1 MKPTLNYIK
10 AKGTLLFA
18 DDSPFILRNGDYIEI
33 RAIYDSEVIAPIDI
47 ETIHGRQTITAWL
60 LSVEKNKKAKVCII
74 FPHELACQV
83 LHLESYLNGLFDL
96 DKEIGITCDYSPL
109 WDELSSIVE
118 GGITVLGTKC
128 NKKHKVYKL
137 CQSLPMLQHPYIHD
151 SSVSTS
157 FDTNTPSLGEI
168 ILTCPS

>member
-1 MKPTLNYIK
+1 ME
-10 AKGTLLFA
+10 
-18 DDSPFILRNGDYIEI
+18 DDYYHPG
-33 RAIYDSEVIAPIDI
+33 
-47 ETIHGRQTITAWL
+47 
-60 LSVEKNKKAKVCII
+60 KKSK
-74 FPHELACQV
+74 
-83 LHLESYLNGLFDL
+83 
-96 DKEIGITCDYSPL
+96 IGITCDYSPL

>member
-10 AKGTLLFA
+10 VKGTLLFA
-18 DDSPFILRNGDYIEI
+18 DASPFITQNGDYIEI
-33 RAIYDSEVIAPIDI
+33 RAISDSEVIAPIDI
-47 ETIHGRQTITAWL
+47 ETIHGSQTIAAWL
-60 LSVEKNKKAKVCII
+60 LSVEKNRKSKVCII
-74 FPHELACQV
+74 FPHELACQI
-83 LHLESYLNGLFDL
+83 LHLDSYLRGVFAL
-96 DKEIGITCDYSPL
+96 DEEIGVTIDYSPL

-118 GGITVLGTKC
+118 GGITALGTKY

-151 SSVSTS
+151 SSISTS